1 MAVHLDDFQ
10 IILGIEFLNA
20 ARALAILFDTMHPGK
35 STAVNTGA
43 EKTETTFFYKQAWTR
58 YTQTTY

>member
-10 IILGIEFLNA
+10 EMEFMNA

-35 STAVNTGA
+35 SIMKFPSGENGDHLGA
-43 EKTETTFFYKQAWTR
+43 TMKAWTR